1 MSDMTRVSVNLDDAM
16 TRVRVV
22 ESAGE
27 PRGVLEVVA
36 GNLLLTL
43 TTSAG
48 GLVTLT
54 RRIADAM
61 NVAVNDLERAV
72 VKREGAK

>member
-1 MSDMTRVSVNLDDAM
+1 MSVNLDDAM